1 MKTQRK
7 SCIAVF
13 LSFVL
18 VYSTFA
24 QINAQE
30 PQFLFSSPSDIAMF
44 TTMVNEARST
54 EGKKPL
60 EYKRYAQYLT
70 ERRLKTIY
78 SKIRGKVLAD
88 IKDSALYYLHYGI
101 VKDLINESVVYKG
114 KKYSILL
121 PGENVA
127 GFYLQSASF
136 DSLKEYNTEEIKR
149 MYEGFF
155 NGWMNSSGHRDL
167 LLQEGPDSYTI
178 SVAHFGE
185 QGLFGCMIVFYEY
198 KNKK

>member
-7 SCIAVF
+7 QCISVF

-18 VYSTFA
+18 VYSSFA

-30 PQFLFSSPSDIAMF
+30 PQFLFSSPSDIALF
-44 TTMVNEARST
+44 TSLVNEVRTAEGRKPLTYKSYAKYLT
-54 EGKKPL
+54 DRRLTTIYHNIKGKKL
-60 EYKRYAQYLT
+60 
-70 ERRLKTIY
+70 
-78 SKIRGKVLAD
+78 VD
-88 IKDSALYYLHYGI
+88 IKDSALHYLHYGI
-101 VKDLINESVVYKG
+101 VKDLINESVMHKG
-114 KKYSILL
+114 RKYSILL

-127 GFYLQSASF
+127 GFYLQSASL
-136 DSLKEYNTEEIKR
+136 DSFAKYETEEIKK

-155 NGWMNSSGHRDL
+155 KGWMNSKGHRDL
-167 LLQEGPDSYTI
+167 LLEEGPDSYTI